1 LEPNPHRWS
10 GPPPPNRFAAA
21 RRRLLLP
28 PLCLGPSRGLF
39 SAIALWPTSL
49 LWLCPSWDPKV
60 SSGARPSGS
69 VPPRIRR
76 SCLGLG
82 FPALLSP
89 GPEGLVRGMA
99 YWLRPSRD
107 PKVSFGARP
116 SGFVLPGTKVSFGAR
131 PSGSVLP
138 GTKVSS
144 GARPSGFVPPRI
156 RRSCLGLGFPA
167 LLPPGPRPR
176 SGLGLPAP
184 SFPGPRPRRELGL
197 SASSRPGSEDPV
209 WGSAFRLCSL
219 RDPKVSFGARPS
231 GSVLP
236 GTKASSGTR
245 PSGFVPPRVRRSC
258 LGFGLPALLPPR
270 PEGLVRGSAMSLV
283 CLGTPSEQGWNSL
296 SGLSSLLV
304 GLPLLRDESRRFE
317 VAFEQ
322 SRQSSTV
329 PDEAFLRAEALG
341 IAYIWHLQVGLGR
354 PIVLEPTS
362 DSWST
367 KRPPPWSLSSCS
379 GHAETCRNRPRW
391 RCPFRGLHHPDN
403 CVAPG
408 ALSLAASRSR
418 RIDELCHPSPRPRP
432 CSDPLSSPDCRK
444 NRRLESDIGPL
455 PGSIHLRLQ
464 RGPKTSPETGRPR
477 ARNFS
482 PLGEIDSINVSISL
496 FEKNVPNRR
505 GPGSAP
511 RFSTP

>member
-1 LEPNPHRWS
+1 MS
-10 GPPPPNRFAAA
+10 F
-21 RRRLLLP
+21 
-28 PLCLGPSRGLF
+28 LGPEGLVGS
-39 SAIALWPTSL
+39 SAFR
-49 LWLCPSWDPKV
+49 LCPAQNPKILF
-60 SSGARPSGS
+60 GARLSGS
-69 VPPRIRR
+69 ALSGTRR
-76 SCLGLG
+76 SRSGHGLLASS
-82 FPALLSP
+82 FP
-89 GPEGLVRGMA
+89 GPEGLVRGSA
-99 YWLRPSRD
+99 FWLRPSRD
-107 PKVSFGARP
+107 Q
-116 SGFVLPGTKVSFGAR
+116 
-131 PSGSVLP
+131 
-138 GTKVSS
+138 
-144 GARPSGFVPPRI
+144 
-156 RRSCLGLGFPA
+156 GLV
-167 LLPPGPRPR
+167 R
-176 SGLGLPAP
+176 
-184 SFPGPRPRRELGL
+184 
-197 SASSRPGSEDPV
+197 
-209 WGSAFRLCSL
+209 GSAFRLRPSRDQGLVGSSAFRL
-219 RDPKVSFGARPS
+219 RPTQNPKILFGARLSGSAPSRTKTSFGARPS

-444 NRRLESDIGPL
+444 NRRLESDIGSL